1 MTPILELIKHL
12 GLGIVSLIICFNV
25 MADDTLIEDFINQI
39 NEVKQEYKKDSLEY
53 KIPTSFI
60 ATIATAETGNME
72 FENAPTAKAANNY
85 FGLHPYK
92 KDQEYLGTE
101 GGAKLRKFNDSKESI
116 RAFLDLIKTQDQ
128 YEGVRESIEN
138 NEPISNYFKS
148 MDKYA
153 EREDYTD
160 FLNQVYTSRIDPILN
175 PLLPQKKPMLKKQME
190 VFN

>member
-1 MTPILELIKHL
+1 
-12 GLGIVSLIICFNV
+12 

-39 NEVKQEYKKDSLEY
+39 NEVKQEYEKDSLEY

-60 ATIATAETGNME
+60 ATVATAETGNME
-72 FENAPTAKAANNY
+72 FEGAPTAKAANNY
-85 FGLHPYK
+85 FGLHRFS
-92 KDQEYLGTE
+92 KDQEYLDTE

-128 YEGVRESIEN
+128 YKGVRESIEN
-138 NEPISNYFKS
+138 NEPVSNYFKS

-160 FLNQVYTSRIDPILN
+160 FLNQVYTSRIEPILN

-190 VFN
+190 IFGPGYQ

>member
-1 MTPILELIKHL
+1 M
-12 GLGIVSLIICFNV
+12 
-25 MADDTLIEDFINQI
+25 
-39 NEVKQEYKKDSLEY
+39 
-53 KIPTSFI
+53 
-60 ATIATAETGNME
+60 
-72 FENAPTAKAANNY
+72 
-85 FGLHPYK
+85 HPYK

-128 YEGVRESIEN
+128 YKGVRESIEN
-138 NEPISNYFKS
+138 NEPVSNYFKS

>member
-1 MTPILELIKHL
+1 MKHIL
-12 GLGIVSLIICFNV
+12 LIIFLLIHFNT
-25 MADDTLIEDFINQI
+25 MADDTLIQDFINQI

-60 ATIATAETGNME
+60 ATIATAETGNLL
-72 FENAPTAKAANNY
+72 FEGAPTAKAANNY

-92 KDQEYLGTE
+92 KDQEYLDTE

-116 RAFLDLIKTQDQ
+116 RAFLDLIKTQNQ

-138 NEPISNYFKS
+138 NEPVSNYFKS

-190 VFN
+190 IFN

>member
-116 RAFLDLIKTQDQ
+116 RAFLNLIKTQDQ
-128 YEGVRESIEN
+128 YKDVRKSIEN
-138 NEPISNYFKS
+138 NESISNYFQGMS
-148 MDKYA
+148 KYA

-160 FLNQVYTSRIDPILN
+160 FLNEIYTTRIDPILN

>member
-39 NEVKQEYKKDSLEY
+39 NEVKQEYEKDSLEY

-60 ATIATAETGNME
+60 ATIATAETGNMK

-92 KDQEYLGTE
+92 KDQEYLDTE

-116 RAFLDLIKTQDQ
+116 RAFLDLIKTQNQ
-128 YEGVRESIEN
+128 YEGVRKSIEN

-153 EREDYTD
+153 ERKDYTD

-175 PLLPQKKPMLKKQME
+175 PLLPQKKPMLKKQMK

>member
-1 MTPILELIKHL
+1 MTQILELIKHL

-25 MADDTLIEDFINQI
+25 MANDTLIENFISQI

-60 ATIATAETGNME
+60 ATIATVETGNME
-72 FENAPTAKAANNY
+72 FEGAPTAKAANNY

-92 KDQEYLGTE
+92 KDQEYLDTE

-128 YEGVRESIEN
+128 YKGVRESIEN
-138 NEPISNYFKS
+138 NEPVSNYFKS

>member
-1 MTPILELIKHL
+1 
-12 GLGIVSLIICFNV
+12 
-25 MADDTLIEDFINQI
+25 MADDTLIQDFINQI

-72 FENAPTAKAANNY
+72 FENAPTARAANNY
-85 FGLHPYK
+85 FGLHRFS
-92 KDQEYLGTE
+92 KDQEYLDTE

-116 RAFLDLIKTQDQ
+116 RAFLDLIKTQNQ

-138 NEPISNYFKS
+138 NEPVSNYFKS

-175 PLLPQKKPMLKKQME
+175 PLLPQKKPSVKKQMK
-190 VFN
+190 VFSPTYP